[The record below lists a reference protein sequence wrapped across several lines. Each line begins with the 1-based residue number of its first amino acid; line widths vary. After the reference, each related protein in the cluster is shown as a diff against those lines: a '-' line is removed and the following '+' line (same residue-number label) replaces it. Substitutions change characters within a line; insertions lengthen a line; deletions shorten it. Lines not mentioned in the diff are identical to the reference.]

1 MATAPIPLAHTTVC
15 NNRVSIHVCFE
26 GIQDF
31 QRDFA
36 HNLKL
41 GAIFLGT
48 EQEFCA
54 GNIVNVVLNLD
65 FGGAAVS
72 IVGEVVSVITPAL
85 AKAGGTAPGISIR
98 LADHPLALVKRLE
111 RLSGISLEASLADS
125 THENE
130 VQTAKAD
137 VPTKESSTPTAQQQ
151 MAAATEHKKA
161 LAPAQDDDDRRIF
174 PREAS
179 HASVEL
185 ETPHG
190 TFPGQAANISYSGVL
205 AMIEGISIPLQTK
218 VRVRLADPSVELALL
233 LDGKVVRQTIC
244 DNGVMAHGIQLLY
257 PADRIDEVQSFIDF
271 LQGFD
276 HARKLGTIAGR
287 LDNGDL
293 RTILELFVETAPF
306 GTLTVLHNN
315 EEGKITFSENK
326 ILYAMIGLVSGMKA
340 LSRMLSWKTGRFEF
354 HPSVDLR
361 ETGEPPLAIDQAML
375 IAAVQLDELA
385 NMDLS
390 SFNLT
395 GTLSVNLK
403 QLAVCKDQ
411 LNPVEKEV
419 AGYAAAGFTLD
430 AVLDVIPDMDVDI
443 YRALIGLRERGVLPP
458 TM

>member
-1 MATAPIPLAHTTVC
+1 MPEAPIPLAHTTVC
-15 NNRVSIHVCFE
+15 NHRVSLHVRFKDL
-26 GIQDF
+26 QDF
-31 QRDFA
+31 QREFA

-48 EQEFCA
+48 EQDFHPGA
-54 GNIVNVVLNLD
+54 IVNVVLNLD

-85 AKAGGTAPGISIR
+85 AKAGDTAPGISIR
-98 LADHPLALVKRLE
+98 LADHPFALIKRLE
-111 RLSGISLEASLADS
+111 RLSGIELEPSAPMPDTAL
-125 THENE
+125 EN
-130 VQTAKAD
+130 QAKPPQSVAPSEEPTPVSMA
-137 VPTKESSTPTAQQQ
+137 VPAEETLENAE
-151 MAAATEHKKA
+151 AAAAE
-161 LAPAQDDDDRRIF
+161 DDRRVF
-174 PREAS
+174 PREDSSATI
-179 HASVEL
+179 HL

-190 TFPGQAANISYSGVL
+190 TFPGQTANISYSGVL
-205 AMIEGISIPLQTK
+205 ALIEGISIPLQTK
-218 VRVRLADPSVELALL
+218 VHVRLGDPSVELDLVVE
-233 LDGKVVRQTIC
+233 GKVVRQTLC

-287 LDNGDL
+287 LDNADL
-293 RTILELFVETAPF
+293 RTILELFVETSPF
-306 GTLTVLHNN
+306 GTLSVNYKG

-361 ETGEPPLAIDQAML
+361 ETGEPPLAIEQAMF
-375 IAAVQLDELA
+375 IASVQLDELA

-390 SFNLT
+390 SFDPV
-395 GTLSVNLK
+395 GTLNVDSK
-403 QLAVCKDQ
+403 KLAACKEQ

-419 AGYAAAGFTLD
+419 AGYASAGFTLD
-430 AVLDVIPDMDVDI
+430 AVLDVIPDMDVEI
-443 YRALIGLRERGVLPP
+443 YRALIGLRERGVLQHSS
-458 TM
+458 

>member
-1 MATAPIPLAHTTVC
+1 MAVPPIPLAQITKC
-15 NNRVSIHVCFE
+15 NNRVSLHVRFE
-26 GIQDF
+26 DLQDF
-31 QRDFA
+31 QREFA

-48 EQEFCA
+48 EQEFHA
-54 GNIVNVVLNLD
+54 GHIVNVALNLD

-72 IVGEVVSVITPAL
+72 IVGEVVSIITPAL
-85 AKAGGTAPGISIR
+85 AKASGTAPGISIR

-111 RLSGISLEASLADS
+111 RLSGIALDPTDDS
-125 THENE
+125 PAHENA
-130 VQTAKAD
+130 TR
-137 VPTKESSTPTAQQQ
+137 TAQ
-151 MAAATEHKKA
+151 ALSATEESPESALQANAVAAREQKKF
-161 LAPAQDDDDRRIF
+161 LEPAQDDDDRRIF
-174 PREAS
+174 PREDS

-218 VRVRLADPSVELALL
+218 VRVRLADPSVELALT

-293 RTILELFVETAPF
+293 RTILELFVETSPF
-306 GTLTVLHNN
+306 GTLTILHNN

-361 ETGEPPLAIDQAML
+361 ETGEPPLAIEQAML

-385 NMDLS
+385 NMNLS
-390 SFNLT
+390 SFDLT
-395 GTLSVNLK
+395 STLNVNQK
-403 QLAVCKDQ
+403 QLTACKDQ
-411 LNPVEKEV
+411 LNPIEKEV

-443 YRALIGLRERGVLPP
+443 YRALISLRERGVLPP